1 MLYNIEF
8 YTHYL
13 LVLSQYVSTIVA
25 NVIRSNNYHDVYS
38 NYGVQNPMNLV
49 CEADMLLQGM
59 VGGWAV
65 IEASHTV
72 SSGLNVTCHMLT
84 VN

>member
-1 MLYNIEF
+1 M
-8 YTHYL
+8 
-13 LVLSQYVSTIVA
+13 
-25 NVIRSNNYHDVYS
+25 YS
-38 NYGVQNPMNLV
+38 NYGVQNPMTLV

-84 VN
+84 TSISSLIYCFSDIYLLRMYMVCSGN

>member
-1 MLYNIEF
+1 M
-8 YTHYL
+8 T
-13 LVLSQYVSTIVA
+13 
-25 NVIRSNNYHDVYS
+25 
-38 NYGVQNPMNLV
+38 LV

-72 SSGLNVTCHMLT
+72 SSGLNVTCHMLNDIRYFWPKKHAFWT
-84 VN
+84 LICGAAIFRRSFLEF